1 MAMINIEAE
10 FDLQDLMGQVFR
22 NVTYGVM
29 LDLLLDEM
37 EEDLS
42 CPIATVF
49 PRECK
54 KLIEQI
60 AKRVERHTA
69 VPEDEPGETVG
80 RF

>member
-1 MAMINIEAE
+1 MKIVQIETE
-10 FDLQDLMGQVFR
+10 VDLTDLMGQVFR
-22 NVTYGVM
+22 NVTHGVM
-29 LDLLLDEM
+29 LDLLLDAM

-60 AKRVERHTA
+60 AKRVERHTYVA
-69 VPEDEPGETVG
+69 EDEEEEE
-80 RF
+80 